1 MRIIRGKYGRRRFDV
16 PTNITARP
24 TTDFARENIF
34 NVIENITDIEGARCL
49 DLFAGT
55 GAVSFEFLSRDA
67 ASVTSV
73 EKSPIQGRFI
83 EKVARELGDSNIRLL
98 RADAVRYIRDAVTPF
113 DIIFADPPYNMEGFA
128 DIPAAVLSSR
138 LIKPGSVFIMEH
150 SKAYDF
156 SSLPHFDH
164 HRAYGS
170 VNFSIFVVPS
180 EADSASEL
188 AGENEKNTAD
198 TAVASRCLPQN
209 LSTTA
214 LKRVNMA
221 LRWLVRDDGIVDMG
235 IWDVIKPSQL
245 FIPLDVHVGDVSR
258 ELGLLSRKSDD
269 KRAVLELTG
278 HLRRF
283 NPSDPVIY
291 DYALFGIGMR
301 L

>member
-83 EKVARELGDSNIRLL
+83 EKVARELHDDNLRLL
-98 RADAVRYIRDAVTPF
+98 RTDAVRYIREFSGQPY
-113 DIIFADPPYNMEGFA
+113 DIVFADPPYDMPGFG
-128 DIPAAVLSSR
+128 DIPGAVLSGG
-138 LIKPGSVFIMEH
+138 LLAPGSVFIMEH

-156 SSLPHFDH
+156 SSLPHFDQ

-170 VNFSIFVVPS
+170 VNFSIFVIPGEDNS
-180 EADSASEL
+180 EKTD
-188 AGENEKNTAD
+188 GE
-198 TAVASRCLPQN
+198 
-209 LSTTA
+209 
-214 LKRVNMA
+214 
-221 LRWLVRDDGIVDMG
+221 
-235 IWDVIKPSQL
+235 
-245 FIPLDVHVGDVSR
+245 
-258 ELGLLSRKSDD
+258 
-269 KRAVLELTG
+269 
-278 HLRRF
+278 
-283 NPSDPVIY
+283 
-291 DYALFGIGMR
+291 
-301 L
+301 